1 MWMMLFV
8 EPTPQK
14 MHYNYSKNSSR
25 FWDEGDFT
33 YASFVP
39 VTPSY

>member
-1 MWMMLFV
+1 MMLCV

-14 MHYNYSKNSSR
+14 THYDYSKYSSG

-39 VTPSY
+39 VTPAY